1 MKIALAQINTTV
13 GDFAGNEAKIL
24 AAYRRGAAAGVEMVV
39 VPELATT
46 GYPPRDLL
54 LKGGFIKNNLALL
67 DRLAA
72 GTSKPGLVVGYVG
85 ENARRPGR
93 DATNA
98 VALLQN
104 GRILATR
111 IKTLLPTY

>member
-24 AAYRRGAAAGVEMVV
+24 AAYRRGVEAGVEMVV
-39 VPELATT
+39 CPELATT

-54 LKGGFIKNNLALL
+54 LKISFIKENLALL

-72 GTSKPGLVVGYVG
+72 ATGTTGLLVGCVG
-85 ENARRPGR
+85 EILTRPGR
-93 DATNA
+93 ETTNA
-98 VALLQN
+98 V
-104 GRILATR
+104 
-111 IKTLLPTY
+111 

>member
-24 AAYRRGAAAGVEMVV
+24 DAYRRGGAAGVEVV
-39 VPELATT
+39 VCPELATT

-54 LKGGFIKNNLALL
+54 LKTGFIKNNLALL
-67 DRLAA
+67 NRLAA
-72 GTSKPGLVVGYVG
+72 ATGKAGLLVGYVG
-85 ENARRPGR
+85 ENTTRPGR
-93 DATNA
+93 QTTNG

-104 GRILATR
+104 GRI
-111 IKTLLPTY
+111 

>member
-13 GDFAGNEAKIL
+13 GDFAGNEGKIL
-24 AAYRRGAAAGVEMVV
+24 AAYRRGVEAGVELVV
-39 VPELATT
+39 CPERATT

-54 LKGGFIKNNLALL
+54 LKSGFVTGNQAPL

-72 GTSKPGLVVGYVG
+72 AAGKTGLLVGYIG
-85 ENARRPGR
+85 ENVKRPGR
-93 DATNA
+93 ETTNS

-104 GRILATR
+104 GTI
-111 IKTLLPTY
+111 